1 MKKIVP
7 IVIVALLACAF
18 LVKAIVNQKTL
29 SIKETTTSTQTAEP
43 AQSAESAET
52 PTESQPEGEP
62 PAKPITTKSG
72 KEPIRGIYATAWVSG
87 SSRMAELVQFVKDH
101 PKINAIVI
109 DVKDDTGY
117 ISYPSSVPLA
127 QKIGSSSKR
136 IANLPQLVRELK
148 DAGIYTIARIVVFKD
163 PLLAT
168 QRTDLAVKN
177 RNGGLWK
184 DRKGMIWVDPNSQ
197 EVWKYNLDIA
207 KEVAEMGFSEVQF
220 DYVRFLS
227 DGKISEAVYP
237 YSKDDSKEDVI
248 RNFLKYAKTELNKMD
263 VPVSADIFGLVL
275 SVEDDLNIG
284 QKYEK
289 IVEAVD
295 YVCPMVYPS
304 HYPKGTFGIAEP
316 DLHPYETLD
325 LAMKAALRKVPSSN
339 VKLRPWIQDFSLG
352 NPYGKEQLEA
362 QIKALED
369 NGIDEWLLWNPKN
382 RYEASRYNF

>member
-1 MKKIVP
+1 MKRIIPV
-7 IVIVALLACAF
+7 IVIAILASAF
-18 LVKAIVNQKTL
+18 LVKAIVNQKPI
-29 SIKETTTSTQTAEP
+29 SVNVPPSSAQIAETAPPQAEP
-43 AQSAESAET
+43 
-52 PTESQPEGEP
+52 QPETEP
-62 PAKPITTKSG
+62 SDEPTTARPV

-87 SSRMAELVQFVKDH
+87 SGRMSELIQFVKDH

-127 QKIGSSSKR
+127 QQINSSSKR
-136 IANLPQLVRELK
+136 IANLPQLVRELN

-168 QRTDLAVKN
+168 KRTDLAVKS
-177 RNGGLWK
+177 RNGGLWR
-184 DRKGMIWVDPNSQ
+184 DRKGMIWVDPHSE
-197 EVWKYNLDIA
+197 EVWKYNVDVA
-207 KEVAEMGFSEVQF
+207 KEVAEMGFSEIQF

-237 YSKDDSKEDVI
+237 YSKGEAKEDVI
-248 RNFLKYAKTELNKMD
+248 RNFLKYAKTELNKMNI
-263 VPVSADIFGLVL
+263 PVSADIFGLVL
-275 SVEDDLNIG
+275 SVADDLNIG

-289 IVEAVD
+289 VIEAVD

-304 HYPKGTFGIAEP
+304 HYPKGTFCIAEP
-316 DLHPYETLD
+316 DLHPYETID
-325 LAMKAALRKVPSSN
+325 QAVKAALKKVPSSN
-339 VKLRPWIQDFSLG
+339 TKMRPWIQDFSLG

-369 NGIDEWLLWNPKN
+369 NGIYEWLLWNPKN